1 MGLIDHVHFVMG
13 SIASAVVEETLGVKA
28 AVDLLLKDVGSGR
41 WMQIEAKSGRQLLY
55 HIITRGLQAPKM
67 GTSPCLIL
75 WTEILSDW

>member
-13 SIASAVVEETLGVKA
+13 GIASAVVEETLGVKA

-55 HIITRGLQAPKM
+55 HIITRGAS
-67 GTSPCLIL
+67 SPENGNFSVPDLV
-75 WTEILSDW
+75 D